1 MYTACTKPA
10 PRQGV
15 LGATDAQA
23 GKPARRVSIAG
34 GCRWVSLGVAGWCRT
49 LGGSPSQAPW
59 DEYNTTAESSAPR
72 VRMETPAGT
81 NQCCSRLAFLC
92 LSAALC
98 CLCRTM
104 GSGSLPHTTTTSS
117 GQQIRHSAGGGLRWA
132 TMHCAAEGAHCCSCR
147 SRRPVSRVHLHA
159 SISTR
164 THRPPW
170 IGFLQRP
177 CPSSR
182 PPPALRVRQLPE
194 TSPSSQPASKKA
206 SRHGGRHA
214 GWLLNGS
221 PSISTV
227 HLGGTAAAGH
237 DSACRSSTVCA
248 SVPVCQCCQ
257 CASARRMAALSASPC
272 GQQKR
277 KKKFPNMP
285 HGGQQ
290 PSQRHPA
297 ARWPGTGPCSTGRYH
312 YRLGG

>member
-1 MYTACTKPA
+1 MGY
-10 PRQGV
+10 
-15 LGATDAQA
+15 DAL
-23 GKPARRVSIAG
+23 RCR
-34 GCRWVSLGVAGWCRT
+34 GCSL
-49 LGGSPSQAPW
+49 L
-59 DEYNTTAESSAPR
+59 
-72 VRMETPAGT
+72 
-81 NQCCSRLAFLC
+81 
-92 LSAALC
+92 
-98 CLCRTM
+98 
-104 GSGSLPHTTTTSS
+104 
-117 GQQIRHSAGGGLRWA
+117 
-132 TMHCAAEGAHCCSCR
+132 
-147 SRRPVSRVHLHA
+147 
-159 SISTR
+159 
-164 THRPPW
+164 
-170 IGFLQRP
+170 FLQVASP
-177 CPSSR
+177 GLSS
-182 PPPALRVRQLPE
+182 PPACFHQHSH
-194 TSPSSQPASKKA
+194 TSPSMDRVSTAAMSLVAPPASSPRASTARDVALQPASQPASKKA